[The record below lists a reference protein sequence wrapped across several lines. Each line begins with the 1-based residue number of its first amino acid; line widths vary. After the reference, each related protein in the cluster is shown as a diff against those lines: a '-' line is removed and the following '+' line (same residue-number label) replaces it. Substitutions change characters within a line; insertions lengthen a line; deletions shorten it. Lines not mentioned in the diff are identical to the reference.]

1 MKHLF
6 VILFCL
12 LAHIAYAQ
20 DDKSLVKVGD
30 AVPAFVISHD
40 DGTQIV
46 SSSYKG
52 KVVLI
57 NFFATWCPPCQKELA
72 EVKNTLWPKYKDNK
86 NFVLL
91 TIGREH
97 DDAELKTY
105 NKKKGFEFPLYPDK
119 DRSIYSAF
127 AESLIPRS
135 YLIDKQGKIIFAG
148 SGFNEDDFKALMG
161 KIETA
166 LKD

>member
-72 EVKNTLWPKYKDNK
+72 EVKNTLWPKYK
-86 NFVLL
+86 
-91 TIGREH
+91 
-97 DDAELKTY
+97 LKTY

-161 KIETA
+161 KIENA